1 MSARIAIDAMGGDYA
16 PSELVK
22 GALSAL
28 KSDPSLSLI
37 LVGDEGLLR
46 AELALN
52 GASELAIEI
61 VHASETIGMDEAAA
75 AVRRKKDASINVA
88 MGLVK
93 RGEAQAV
100 VALGSTGAAMSA
112 ALLSLGRI
120 KGIER
125 PAIGVVIPTLQGP
138 CLLIDVGANADCKPL
153 YLQQFA
159 IMGQVY
165 ARQVLK
171 VANPRVGLLNI
182 GEESSKGNELALAS
196 YALLAETPRLGFV
209 GNIEGR
215 DMTRGKADVVVTD
228 GFVGN
233 IVLKSAEGFAELF
246 ETLLR
251 QSIMAGGL
259 KAKLGAWLMRQA
271 LKSFKRRVDPAE
283 YGGALLLGVNGVCI
297 IGHGSSRAYA
307 VSNAIRLAKEAIVG
321 ASVARIAEHLAPS
334 EGTPSTT

>member
-22 GALSAL
+22 GALAAL
-28 KSDPSLSLI
+28 KRDPSLSLV
-37 LVGDEGLLR
+37 LVGDASRLR
-46 AELALN
+46 AELAQHGGRDLPID
-52 GASELAIEI
+52 L
-61 VHASETIGMDEAAA
+61 VHASEVIGMDEAAS
-75 AVRRKKDASINVA
+75 AVRKKKDASINVA
-88 MGLVK
+88 MSLVK

-112 ALLSLGRI
+112 ALLGLGRI

-125 PAIGVVIPTLQGP
+125 PAIGVVIPTLKGP

-165 ARQVLK
+165 AQQVLK
-171 VANPRVGLLNI
+171 VAKPRVGLLNI
-182 GEESSKGNELALAS
+182 GEEPGKGNELAQAT
-196 YALLAETPRLGFV
+196 YTLLSETPNLGFV
-209 GNIEGR
+209 GNVEGR
-215 DMTRGKADVVVTD
+215 DMTRGHADVVVTD

-233 IVLKSAEGFAELF
+233 VVLKSAEGFAELF

-251 QSIMAGGL
+251 ESIMAGGL

-271 LKSFKRRVDPAE
+271 LRNFKRRVDPAE

-297 IGHGSSRAYA
+297 IGHGSSRSYA
-307 VSNAIRLAKEAIVG
+307 VANAIRVAKEAVLG
-321 ASVARIAEHLAPS
+321 GSVATIAAHLTPA
-334 EGTPSTT
+334 EGSPSTT

>member
-1 MSARIAIDAMGGDYA
+1 MSARIAIDAMGGDHA
-16 PSELVK
+16 PAELVK

-28 KSDPSLSLI
+28 KRDPTLSLV
-37 LVGDEGLLR
+37 LVGDASRLR
-46 AELALN
+46 AELAQH
-52 GASELAIEI
+52 GGPDVPIDI
-61 VHASETIGMDEAAA
+61 VHASETIGMDEAAQ
-75 AVRRKKDASINVA
+75 AVRKKKDASINVA

-112 ALLSLGRI
+112 ALLGLGRI

-125 PAIGVVIPTLQGP
+125 PAIGVVLPTLKGP

-165 ARQVLK
+165 ARK
-171 VANPRVGLLNI
+171 VFKVDKPRIGLLNI
-182 GEESSKGNELALAS
+182 GEEPGKGNELAQA
-196 YALLAETPRLGFV
+196 AHAILAETPDLGFI
-209 GNIEGR
+209 GNVEGR
-215 DMTRGKADVVVTD
+215 DMTRGHADVVVTD

-233 IVLKSAEGFAELF
+233 VVLKSAEGFAELF

-251 QSIMAGGL
+251 ENIMAGGL
-259 KAKLGAWLMRQA
+259 KAKLGAWLMRGA

-307 VSNAIRLAKEAIVG
+307 VDNAIRVAKEAIAG
-321 ASVARIAEHLAPS
+321 GTVAVIAESLTPAEGSPS
-334 EGTPSTT
+334 IT